1 MRWSRQNDYNR
12 MKARSIKLTPKAPMK
27 STIEIDN
34 SLITNALQATGLTAQ
49 QKNTFYAASQKNGI
63 TECFL

>member
-1 MRWSRQNDYNR
+1 